1 MPVAEHH
8 GAEHD
13 VLGQLLGLR
22 FHHQHRVLR
31 AGDDEIELAF
41 RHLVDLRIEHVF
53 VVDEADA
60 GAADRS
66 HERRARKRERRGSR
80 DHRHDVGIVFQIVR
94 QRGDD
99 HLGIAAPAVG
109 EQRPDRPV
117 DQPRGQRLLFGR
129 PALALEIAAGN
140 AARRVIFFLV
150 VDGQRQEVDAF
161 LRLFGGDDGRD
172 DGGVA
177 VGSEHRSVGLA
188 CQSAGL

>member
-1 MPVAEHH
+1 MAVAEHH

-13 VLGQLLGLR
+13 FFGQLLRLR
-22 FHHQHRVLR
+22 FDHQDCVLR
-31 AGDDEIELAF
+31 AGDDEIELTL

-66 HERRARKRERRGSR
+66 HEWRPRKGERGGSR
-80 DHRHDVGIVFQIVR
+80 DHGHDVGIVFQIVR

-99 HLGIAAPAVG
+99 DLGVAAPAVG

-117 DQPRGQRLLFGR
+117 DQPRGQRLLFCR
-129 PALALEIAAGN
+129 TALALEVTAGN
-140 AARRVIFFLV
+140 ATRSVIFLLII
-150 VDGQRQEVDAF
+150 DGQRQEVEAF
-161 LRLFGGDDGRD
+161 LGLLGGDNGRD

-177 VGSEHRSVGLA
+177 V
-188 CQSAGL
+188 